1 MQIEDLFYFIEKPS
15 KLYFDL
21 EYDIAANPS
30 IDGPKL
36 TNNFIQV

>member
-1 MQIEDLFYFIEKPS
+1 MIKLLFEILEKPS

-21 EYDIAANPS
+21 EYDIAANPK

-36 TNNFIQV
+36 TTNFIQV

>member
-1 MQIEDLFYFIEKPS
+1 MINRFYLAEKPS

-21 EYDIAANPS
+21 EYDIASNPT

-36 TNNFIQV
+36 TINFIQV